1 MSDVENGRS
10 VRLQLV
16 QDSEQAPRLFGGE
29 GRGRLIEDEKLL
41 FLVENLENL
50 EDFAVSDLEPLCGS
64 VGIEPNIETLRAC
77 G

>member
-1 MSDVENGRS
+1 MSDVENGRA

-16 QDSEQAPRLFGGE
+16 QDSEQAPRLFSGE
-29 GRGRLIEDEKLL
+29 GRGRLIEDEELL
-41 FLVENLENL
+41 FLVEHLENL
-50 EDFAVSDLEPLCGS
+50 EDFAVSDLEPLCGG